1 MGINNRVA
9 MKFIH
14 KNTPEGYITGINRRV
29 AMKFI
34 HKNTTEGYITGINS
48 RVAMKF
54 IHKNGMGMNGNSIK
68 ELKINKM
75 S

>member
-1 MGINNRVA
+1 
-9 MKFIH
+9 
-14 KNTPEGYITGINRRV
+14 
-29 AMKFI
+29 MKFI